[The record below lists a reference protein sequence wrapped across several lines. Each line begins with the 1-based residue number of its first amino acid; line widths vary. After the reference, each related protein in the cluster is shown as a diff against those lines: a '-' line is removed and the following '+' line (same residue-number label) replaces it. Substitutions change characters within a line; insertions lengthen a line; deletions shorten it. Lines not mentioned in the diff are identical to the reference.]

1 MAARSSSSA
10 SLKECA
16 CDTDPMFSGRHAVTR
31 NRVKS
36 SNFRLLRP
44 DGTGRRT
51 GGGVGSGSI
60 RRDRRTEWIDAQDAA
75 LLLRYCLSA
84 PLRRDVSDLFAD
96 HANRNARQLRDAL
109 SALESAIGQDRNDV
123 VLASVD
129 LPCAVVR
136 RILQTGRTPD
146 ASDVNAVRRAAALL
160 LGSSGPRTSPA

>member
-1 MAARSSSSA
+1 MLATPTRCLRTARSHPQPG
-10 SLKECA
+10 E
-16 CDTDPMFSGRHAVTR
+16 
-31 NRVKS
+31 S
-36 SNFRLLRP
+36 SNFFLLRP
-44 DGTGRRT
+44 DGTGLRT

-84 PLRRDVSDLFAD
+84 PLRRDVSDLLAD

-109 SALESAIGQDRNDV
+109 SVLESAIGQDRNDV

-136 RILQTGRTPD
+136 RILQT
-146 ASDVNAVRRAAALL
+146 AVRL
-160 LGSSGPRTSPA
+160 TPAT

>member
-1 MAARSSSSA
+1 MAADGSDLRRLTRNPFTSESA
-10 SLKECA
+10 SLEESA
-16 CDTDPMFSGRHAVTR
+16 CDTIPTFS
-31 NRVKS
+31 
-36 SNFRLLRP
+36 P
-44 DGTGRRT
+44 DGTGLRT

-84 PLRRDVSDLFAD
+84 PLRRDVSDLLAD

-129 LPCAVVR
+129 LPCAVR
-136 RILQTGRTPD
+136 RILQTGCTPD
-146 ASDVNAVRRAAALL
+146 ASDVNAVRRAAVLL